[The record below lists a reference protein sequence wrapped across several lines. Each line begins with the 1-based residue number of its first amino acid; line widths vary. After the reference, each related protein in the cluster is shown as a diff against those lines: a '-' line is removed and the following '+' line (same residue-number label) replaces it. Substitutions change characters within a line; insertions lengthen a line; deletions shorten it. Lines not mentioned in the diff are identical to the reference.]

1 MFCFFFFKSFKQSSF
16 ETVKTINIKIIIQDQ
31 SQAEVI
37 TSITKEIVHIPTLKI
52 DIIRRTVLKIPHI
65 IETKTTQTMGI
76 DNTQIIDHETIQTKD
91 QTMKIIPIDPVRIP
105 IIKTLFT
112 QNDKENILSHHIE
125 IIHNTKIHNET
136 IEVAHLN
143 IKDKS
148 SS

>member
-1 MFCFFFFKSFKQSSF
+1 
-16 ETVKTINIKIIIQDQ
+16 
-31 SQAEVI
+31 
-37 TSITKEIVHIPTLKI
+37 
-52 DIIRRTVLKIPHI
+52 
-65 IETKTTQTMGI
+65 MGI

-91 QTMKIIPIDPVRIP
+91 QTIKIIPIDPVRIP

-112 QNDKENILSHHIE
+112 QNDKENIFSHHIE

-143 IKDKS
+143 IKDQS